1 MKEMMKM
8 MLWRLKMNSQKVFGF
23 LMFTGMSVMSLG
35 TSAYADGWDD
45 VVEPVANLVNEF
57 IGPALTLVVAVGT
70 LYCIILGV
78 KYAKAEEPQERE
90 KAKTHLKN
98 AIIGF
103 VLIFVLMVILNLSLT
118 PLKEWVKNSSKNS
131 INLN

>member
-1 MKEMMKM
+1 MKEMIKTMVWK
-8 MLWRLKMNSQKVFGF
+8 LKMNSQKVFGF
-23 LMFTGMSVMSLG
+23 LMFAGMSVMSLG
-35 TSAYADGWDD
+35 TNVYADGWDD
-45 VVEPVANLVNEF
+45 VVDPVANLVNEF

-78 KYAKAEEPQERE
+78 KYAKAEEPQDRE

-103 VLIFVLMVILNLSLT
+103 VLIFVLMVVLNLSLK
-118 PLKEWVKNSSKNS
+118 PLKEWVKTSSKNS
-131 INLN
+131 IDLN